1 MSSRFP
7 ITLRRCATVTRHHAC
22 RISGVETRRFLHST
36 LLKRLSEQQQQQQLA
51 VEKKE
56 PSLIKAAFREQL
68 AQEREKSL
76 LGGGERRI
84 DKLHARGSLTARERL
99 ELLFDDG
106 SFQEMDQLKAHR
118 CTEFGMDE
126 VHMPGDG
133 IVTGKGLINDKVV
146 YAFSQD
152 FTVFGG
158 SLSETHAEKMMKV
171 MNMAMR
177 VGAPVI
183 GLNDSGG
190 ARIQEGVDSLGGY
203 ADVFQANV
211 DASGVIPQIR

>member
-1 MSSRFP
+1 MLARYP
-7 ITLRRCATVTRHHAC
+7 LALRRCAMLPRLNVL
-22 RISGVETRRFLHST
+22 RISGVEAQRASARYLHATT
-36 LLKRLSEQQQQQQLA
+36 LRQQGEQVALL
-51 VEKKE
+51 EKD
-56 PSLIKAAFREQL
+56 PSLIKAAFRQRL
-68 AQEREKSL
+68 SQEREKAL
-76 LGGGERRI
+76 IGGGQARI
-84 DKLHARGSLTARERL
+84 DKLHARGSLSARERL
-99 ELLFDDG
+99 DLLFDDG
-106 SFQEMDQLKAHR
+106 TFQELDQLKTHR
-118 CTEFGMDE
+118 CTEFGME
-126 VHMPGDG
+126 QTHIPGDG
-133 IVTGKGLINDKVV
+133 IVIGHGLIDGKIV

-158 SLSETHAEKMMKV
+158 SLSETHAQKMMKV